1 MQQKI
6 KVLKLFLSKK
16 AKYFLDW
23 DWIYENGLYEDFFLE
38 MTQPVNLTPIFRIG
52 DPPHCLKTL
61 AGAVSDQYLQWDG
74 CTMKGEMI
82 CNVWQAIELVN
93 GEFGIDA
100 NRNFK
105 ESDFIETHDFDTMNV
120 SSEACIFY
128 GTTKNMLD
136 DVINSPEK
144 YPITNVPPS
153 VDRKKFYSSLY

>member
-1 MQQKI
+1 
-6 KVLKLFLSKK
+6 
-16 AKYFLDW
+16 
-23 DWIYENGLYEDFFLE
+23 
-38 MTQPVNLTPIFRIG
+38 
-52 DPPHCLKTL
+52 
-61 AGAVSDQYLQWDG
+61 
-74 CTMKGEMI
+74 MKGEMI

-105 ESDFIETHDFDTMNV
+105 ESDFIETHDCDTMNV

-136 DVINSPEK
+136 DVIDSPEK